1 MPPHCYKG
9 SALILNLY
17 FNKLD
22 DVTNTEQDRNV
33 KSKERRIKIPARS
46 QETKGDTVEYNYL
59 KLIYDVNDQRL
70 KIIMRTSF
78 DHLVLFSSSVH
89 SAAACPKLAYHKILS
104 PFRFRFSCAWK
115 LSVKGLPCSI
125 GSLGSLPLSLSNNQ
139 HVDESFLV
147 L

>member
-46 QETKGDTVEYNYL
+46 QETRGDTVEYNIL
-59 KLIYDVNDQRL
+59 LEA
-70 KIIMRTSF
+70 
-78 DHLVLFSSSVH
+78 HL
-89 SAAACPKLAYHKILS
+89 
-104 PFRFRFSCAWK
+104 
-115 LSVKGLPCSI
+115 
-125 GSLGSLPLSLSNNQ
+125 
-139 HVDESFLV
+139 
-147 L
+147 